1 MAFRGLTA
9 DRTPLEEF
17 RSRAPRIDR
26 RHEPTSDNYLPLH
39 AFRWIEGEPSGAEIC
54 DLKSVGELA
63 SHSEGAVRI
72 VSVFQL
78 VVTLELIA
86 IALLQEIILLRV
98 P

>member
-1 MAFRGLTA
+1 MAFRGLTV

-17 RSRAPRIDR
+17 RSRAPRIHR

-39 AFRWIEGEPSGAEIC
+39 AFRWIEGEPSGDEIS
-54 DLKSVGELA
+54 DLKSVGELV
-63 SHSEGAVRI
+63 SHSEGAARI

-78 VVTLELIA
+78 VVELALIS
-86 IALLQEIILLRV
+86 IALLQEMILLRV

>member
-1 MAFRGLTA
+1 LFPETDHSLCSHIKMAFRGLTA

-54 DLKSVGELA
+54 DLKSVGELV
-63 SHSEGAVRI
+63 SHSEGALCSKRLSYSEYRRWI
-72 VSVFQL
+72 
-78 VVTLELIA
+78 
-86 IALLQEIILLRV
+86 R
-98 P
+98 